1 MAPNFGAFH
10 RRLMTVPLTFQRVFR
25 GGVLEEGILTIPE
38 QPDRKGRFG
47 VWALQ
52 RVKKIHNA
60 LRPRLPSRHAAIGW
74 RWPNFAAAG
83 LGPRSMHSW
92 HWMQYRAHGTASRRR
107 GLIASSQLSQ
117 MP

>member
-1 MAPNFGAFH
+1 
-10 RRLMTVPLTFQRVFR
+10 MTVPLTFQRVFR
-25 GGVLEEGILTIPE
+25 GDVLEEGILTIPE
-38 QPDRKGRFG
+38 QPDSKGRFD
-47 VWALQ
+47 VWAVR

-60 LRPRLPSRHAAIGW
+60 LRSARPAGHAAIGW
-74 RWPNFAAAG
+74 RWANCAAAG
-83 LGPRSMHSW
+83 FGPRSMHSW